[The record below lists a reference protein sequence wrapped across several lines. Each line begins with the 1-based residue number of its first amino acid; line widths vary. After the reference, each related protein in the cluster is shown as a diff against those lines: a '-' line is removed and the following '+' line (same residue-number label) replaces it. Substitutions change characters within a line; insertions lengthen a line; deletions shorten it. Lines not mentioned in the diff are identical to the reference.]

1 MYIDFLT
8 ESFKSSLNIN
18 YTYNDI
24 YVLKRD
30 ILINNQ
36 SGTVPATCT
45 IDDIV
50 LSNTNECK
58 INQNNFY
65 LNNYSV
71 NSFTIQVLPDY
82 STNIPD
88 KSNFTKYTY
97 LNQKDRESLFYFV
110 DKNNERAFDIT
121 NKYEMSIIKYFNNYY
136 NYNTNKLRKNYNTP
150 SLNIPTSINNKD
162 DIITIIQYLL
172 LLQPSS
178 ISDIFTYKSKYDD
191 INDIKNYIIDL
202 YNNITPVGDIKYN
215 MIIEDTTNLTFYYDS
230 PDSINI
236 YAFELN
242 PHIKISFTNLLIK
255 YNDLPSYI
263 SKESIWSLS
272 YISHLIPMEL
282 TDSINIVYSDNIKYP
297 IVLSLA
303 TPNTLDWENNT
314 TNGVIDYFNTIF
326 KNPNTKNIKILN
338 INDKQIKN
346 NINRDVK
353 TIIIDNLSNFINY
366 IGVSKITSITDICV
380 LYDTNTGLFESWVLT
395 NLEDNILAPII
406 FFSTVY
412 DPNLCVDNKVYF
424 NKLCMPSCP
433 LDYKYDLGI
442 VCLKDDP
449 KIYLPNSPQCTKINK
464 LYPGKNIK
472 SIPDVIQG
480 IIKGCN
486 ENNINDDD
494 STDIT
499 LSGVKKSNLLS

>member
-1 MYIDFLT
+1 M
-8 ESFKSSLNIN
+8 
-18 YTYNDI
+18 
-24 YVLKRD
+24 
-30 ILINNQ
+30 
-36 SGTVPATCT
+36 
-45 IDDIV
+45 
-50 LSNTNECK
+50 
-58 INQNNFY
+58 
-65 LNNYSV
+65 
-71 NSFTIQVLPDY
+71 IQD
-82 STNIPD
+82 
-88 KSNFTKYTY
+88 
-97 LNQKDRESLFYFV
+97 
-110 DKNNERAFDIT
+110 
-121 NKYEMSIIKYFNNYY
+121 
-136 NYNTNKLRKNYNTP
+136 
-150 SLNIPTSINNKD
+150 
-162 DIITIIQYLL
+162 LL
-172 LLQPSS
+172 LLQSSS

-191 INDIKNYIIDL
+191 INDIKNSIIDL
-202 YNNITPVGDIKYN
+202 YNNIIPVGDIKYN

-303 TPNTLDWENNT
+303 TPNTIDWENNT

-326 KNPNTKNIKILN
+326 KNPNTKNVKILN
-338 INDKQIKN
+338 INDKLIKN
-346 NINRDVK
+346 NMNRDIK

-406 FFSTVY
+406 FFRTIY
-412 DPNLCVDNKVYF
+412 DPNLCVDNRVYF

-449 KIYLPNSPQCTKINK
+449 KIYLPNSSQCTKINR
-464 LYPGKNIK
+464 LYTGRNIK

-486 ENNINDDD
+486 PDNIKNDD